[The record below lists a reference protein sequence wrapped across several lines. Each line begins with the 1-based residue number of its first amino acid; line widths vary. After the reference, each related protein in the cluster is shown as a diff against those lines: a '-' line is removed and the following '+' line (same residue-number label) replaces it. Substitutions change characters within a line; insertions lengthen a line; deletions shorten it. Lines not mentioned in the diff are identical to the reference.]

1 MSVDGKIILNGAL
14 KEYYG
19 KTLAGYVRFNIGIA
33 RSPYGQGNDPKGFPK
48 TQGTSELLR
57 KS

>member
-19 KTLAGYVRFNIGIA
+19 KTLAGYVRFN
-33 RSPYGQGNDPKGFPK
+33 PYPANVENRM
-48 TQGTSELLR
+48 S
-57 KS
+57 S